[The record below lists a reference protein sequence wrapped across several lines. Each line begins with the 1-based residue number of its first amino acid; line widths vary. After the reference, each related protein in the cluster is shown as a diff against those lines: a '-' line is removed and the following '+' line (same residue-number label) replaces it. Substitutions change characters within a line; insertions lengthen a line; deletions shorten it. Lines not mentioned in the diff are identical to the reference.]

1 MASGSPTRTATRTVH
16 AAGAVLWRPAAAPG
30 GGAAGVEV
38 AVVHR
43 PHHRDW
49 SLPKG
54 KVDPGETRPQAAVRE
69 IAEETGFAA
78 TLSRHLATVRYTV
91 GDAPKEVDF
100 WNAPAGG
107 GTFAPGHETDELR
120 WLAPHDAAALLSY
133 ETDRE
138 VLAEFVSCPPRL
150 ATVVLVRHGK
160 AGRRGDVDGPDAAR
174 PLTAEGRAQA
184 ERIAALLPHFGVD
197 TLHAAPR
204 ARCEQTL
211 LPASVRAGTGVR
223 TEPAFADDAVETD
236 PAAALARLAD
246 LVAAPGVPAVC
257 AQGDGIPTLVRR
269 LAAGHTVR
277 SNRRLDD
284 PPCRKGSLWVLS
296 FLDLGPEG
304 TGLAELV
311 AADYYRDATF

>member
-1 MASGSPTRTATRTVH
+1 MMTGTATRTVH
-16 AAGAVLWRPAAAPG
+16 AAGAVLWRAAPG
-30 GGAAGVEV
+30 GAGGVEV

-43 PHHRDW
+43 PHHHDW

-69 IAEETGFAA
+69 IAEETGFAS

-91 GDAPKEVDF
+91 GDAPKEVDY
-100 WNAPAGG
+100 WNARAGEG
-107 GTFAPGHETDELR
+107 AFAPGSETDELR
-120 WLAPHDAAALLSY
+120 WLAPAEATALLTY

-150 ATVVLVRHGK
+150 ATVVLIRHAK
-160 AGRRGDVDGPDAAR
+160 AGRRADWEGPDAAR
-174 PLTAEGRAQA
+174 PLTPEGRAQA
-184 ERIAALLPHFGVD
+184 GRIGALLGYFGVGA
-197 TLHAAPR
+197 LYAAAR
-204 ARCEQTL
+204 LRCEETL
-211 LPASVRAGTGVR
+211 APAAHRMGREVV
-223 TEPAFADDAVETD
+223 TEPAFTDEAVDADPGAAV
-236 PAAALARLAD
+236 ARLAELAAGPD
-246 LVAAPGVPAVC
+246 VAAVC
-257 AQGDGIPTLVRR
+257 AQGDGIPQLVRR
-269 LAAGHTVR
+269 LAQGRTVR

-296 FLDLGPEG
+296 FLDLDAGA